1 MNKVEIPSAAS
12 VAGWNGEKAALA
24 KDKAVASKL
33 TAETTKLTDAIKAFE
48 AAAGKVDFSLGETKG
63 LASAAAGAAAIAQL
77 EEARKG
83 AVKNA
88 MGAAKLA
95 AAAADTFA
103 AAAQKAEKGLPAASA
118 KVVVAAKSAAAAAS
132 KAADKYASDLSS
144 AVDAAIKELQAAAG
158 KLGKAGE
165 KDKKPEPPKLSP
177 KALAD
182 GKNLAALMR
191 KSIALLRTPKGAPLP
206 VKFMVLYNKANPKD
220 LRLYLGPKPESGL
233 AKLKT
238 QFPAEVKVNRVKD
251 PKGKVVWDKG
261 ALTFMSDILKGGL
274 AKQIQLSIRQ
284 QTKVTVK
291 VRIKKSSGEVDEAD
305 AKDVSDDELALSPA
319 EEAAMVAGG
328 KEWESGLKELDS
340 AIQAA
345 LKGAKADQVKK
356 LVAGIRSAGGSGKFD
371 AAADGLDELASLL
384 QEADVADSDG
394 KDLESDTPVAGPGE
408 KGVDPATALK
418 AKFEALRGK
427 IDAAIALKD
436 AASKEIKQFKDGAEQ
451 FLKKTDK
458 AAVENAGK
466 FVTKIEQL
474 LANASKPKST
484 LPVAKLET
492 ARANF
497 VKSRDTTIKEITR
510 LSKAIVTAF
519 AAEASQKA
527 AVTDAIKKLGE
538 LQIKLQTGLERE
550 LSMAIKAKDPDKQ
563 ADLVDRVKDSLQSFQ
578 DFLDSDD
585 LMKNLDKN
593 EVLQDMSVVGP
604 MKTSLKEIEAALG

>member
-1 MNKVEIPSAAS
+1 MNKVDIPSAATA
-12 VAGWNGEKAALA
+12 AGWNSQKTALA
-24 KDKAVASKL
+24 KDKEANSKL
-33 TAETTKLTDAIKAFE
+33 STEAGKFEAAIKALE
-48 AAAGKVDFSLGETKG
+48 TALGKVDFTVGDVKSASS
-63 LASAAAGAAAIAQL
+63 ASAVQAEIAKL
-77 EEARKG
+77 DKVEALAKT
-83 AVKNA
+83 AQ
-88 MGAAKLA
+88 GAAKLA
-95 AAAADTFA
+95 EAAADTFA
-103 AAAQKAEKGLPAASA
+103 AAAQKIEKSLPAPSQ
-118 KVVVAAKSAAAAAS
+118 KVVVAAKGAAAAAS
-132 KAADKYASDLSS
+132 KAYGQIQKDL
-144 AVDAAIKELQAAAG
+144 AAAVTAARTELEAAAA
-158 KLGKAGE
+158 KLKAG
-165 KDKKPEPPKLSP
+165 DKTTAPAPVKQSP

-191 KSIALLRTPKGAPLP
+191 KSIALLRTPKGPPLP

-238 QFPAEVKVNRVKD
+238 QFATDVKVNRVKD

-319 EEAAMVAGG
+319 DEAAMVAGG

-345 LKGAKADQVKK
+345 LKGPKADQVKK

-371 AAADGLDELASLL
+371 AAADGIDELASLL

-394 KDLESDTPVAGPGE
+394 KDLESDTPLAGPGE

-436 AASKEIKQFKDGAEQ
+436 AASKEIKQYKDGAEQ
-451 FLKKTDK
+451 FLKKADK

-484 LPVAKLET
+484 LAVAKLET

-519 AAEASQKA
+519 AAEAGQKS

-550 LSMAIKAKDPDKQ
+550 LSMAIKAKDPEKQ

-578 DFLDSDD
+578 DFIDSDD

-604 MKTSLKEIEAALG
+604 MKTSLKAIEAALG